1 MRLEGPEIASAS
13 AGSILSR
20 PVGWG
25 TIQLPPD
32 GLPIVLLADAQTVGG
47 YRVLGTVIRADLHL
61 IGQLG
66 PADKLRFEL
75 VNIAHAQAALR
86 DRQRVLDTLRVRVV
100 SSQFTVRRSTRA
112 RRSRVTLTEEA
123 R

>member
-1 MRLEGPEIASAS
+1 MRLEGSAIASSS

-32 GLPIVLLADAQTVGG
+32 GFPIVLLADAQTVGG
-47 YRVLGTVIRADLHL
+47 YRVLGTVISADLHL

-66 PADKLRFEL
+66 PADKLGFEL
-75 VNIAHAQAALR
+75 VSVAQAQAALR
-86 DRQRVLDTLRVRVV
+86 DRQGVLDTL
-100 SSQFTVRRSTRA
+100 
-112 RRSRVTLTEEA
+112 LYEW
-123 R
+123 